1 MEPTPR
7 RAAPSATKKGKA
19 IMSNP
24 LFSGTRLDLVL
35 FLLDGTLKQGLTPD
49 LALLA
54 QYVGGQFGLDQAA
67 AQELILDAIM
77 VLVTQAEA

>member
-35 FLLDGTLKQGLTPD
+35 FLLDGTLKQGLDIDTLFDTRWYDD
-49 LALLA
+49 LTASA
-54 QYVGGQFGLDQAA
+54 
-67 AQELILDAIM
+67 DAD
-77 VLVTQAEA
+77 AEEGDTSP